1 LGTEQDSY
9 CLFYSMKKRDLTL
22 LIIGFGFAI
31 ILLAGFMSSP
41 DEVQTREDLGSKL
54 FFDNILSKD
63 RTINCS
69 SCHNPNFAFADTAVF
84 STGIGGKLTARNSPG
99 LTNLS
104 GRTHFFWDGR
114 AASLE
119 EQALGPITSPDEMGL
134 PIEEAVE
141 RLNKDEFYANAFKKI
156 FKAAPNKDNL
166 LKALAA
172 FERTLETSNS
182 PYDRYIN
189 GDDNALSAAAVR
201 GRNIFIGKA
210 NCNNCHSGEDFTA
223 DRFKSIGL
231 YNGKDLND
239 AGRFTIT
246 KDSTVL
252 GDFKIPGLRN
262 VAVTAPYM
270 HNGKFK
276 TLRSVVEYYNDP
288 SAVVKDGIN
297 RDLSLD
303 KPLNLSSPEI
313 DDVVEFLKALTDD
326 RFAKNIS
333 KN

>member
-1 LGTEQDSY
+1 
-9 CLFYSMKKRDLTL
+9 MKKKNITLIMISITL
-22 LIIGFGFAI
+22 LFITTVS
-31 ILLAGFMSSP
+31 FMSGP
-41 DEVQTREDLGSKL
+41 DEVQTREELGRKL

-63 RTINCS
+63 NTINCS
-69 SCHNPNFAFADTAVF
+69 SCHNPEFAFADTAVF
-84 STGIGGKLTARNSPG
+84 SKGIGGKLTARNSPG

-114 AASLE
+114 ATSLE

-134 PIEEAVE
+134 AIEEAVE
-141 RLNKDEFYANAFKKI
+141 RLNKNEFYANAFQKI
-156 FKAAPNKDNL
+156 FKTAPNKDNL

-172 FERTLETSNS
+172 FERTLETTNS

-201 GRNIFIGKA
+201 GRSIFIGKG

-239 AGRFTIT
+239 AGRFKIT

-252 GDFKIPGLRN
+252 GEFKIPGLRN

-276 TLRSVVEYYNDP
+276 TLRAVVEYYNNP
-288 SAVVKDGIN
+288 SAVVSDGIN

-303 KPLNLSSPEI
+303 KPLNLSSHDI
-313 DDVVEFLKALTDD
+313 NDVVEFLKALTDD

>member
-1 LGTEQDSY
+1 
-9 CLFYSMKKRDLTL
+9 
-22 LIIGFGFAI
+22 
-31 ILLAGFMSSP
+31 
-41 DEVQTREDLGSKL
+41 
-54 FFDNILSKD
+54 
-63 RTINCS
+63 
-69 SCHNPNFAFADTAVF
+69 
-84 STGIGGKLTARNSPG
+84 
-99 LTNLS
+99 
-104 GRTHFFWDGR
+104 
-114 AASLE
+114 
-119 EQALGPITSPDEMGL
+119 MGL
-134 PIEEAVE
+134 SIEEAVE
-141 RLNKDEFYANAFKKI
+141 RLNKNEFYANAFQKI

-172 FERTLETSNS
+172 FERTLETTNS

-201 GRNIFIGKA
+201 GRNIFIGKG

-239 AGRFTIT
+239 AGRFKIT

-252 GDFKIPGLRN
+252 GEFKIPGLRN

-276 TLRSVVEYYNDP
+276 TLRSVVEYYNNP
-288 SAVVKDGIN
+288 SAVVSDGIN

-303 KPLNLSSPEI
+303 KPLNLSSQDI

-333 KN
+333 KS

>member
-1 LGTEQDSY
+1 
-9 CLFYSMKKRDLTL
+9 MKKRNLTL
-22 LIIGFGFAI
+22 LIVAFGLGFTT
-31 ILLAGFMSSP
+31 LASFMSGP
-41 DEVQTREDLGSKL
+41 DEVQTKEELGRKL

-63 RTINCS
+63 QTINCS
-69 SCHNPNFAFADTAVF
+69 SCHNPDFAFADTSVF
-84 STGIGGKLTARNSPG
+84 SKGIGGKLTARNSPG

-141 RLNKDEFYANAFKKI
+141 RLNKNDIYANAFKKI

-189 GDDNALSAAAVR
+189 GDDDALSAAAVR
-201 GRNIFIGKA
+201 GRGLFIGKA

-239 AGRFTIT
+239 AGRFIVT

-276 TLRSVVEYYNDP
+276 TLRSVVEYYNNP
-288 SAVVKDGIN
+288 SAIVSDGIN

-303 KPLNLSSPEI
+303 KPLNLVSSEM
-313 DDVVEFLKALTDD
+313 DDLVEFLKALTDD
-326 RFAKNIS
+326 RFAKKIS
-333 KN
+333 KS

>member
-1 LGTEQDSY
+1 
-9 CLFYSMKKRDLTL
+9 MKKAYTILTL
-22 LIIGFGFAI
+22 IGFVF
-31 ILLAGFMSSP
+31 LLITQVSFMP
-41 DEVQTREDLGSKL
+41 DNDEVQTREQLGSKL

-69 SCHNPNFAFADTAVF
+69 SCHNPEFAFADTAVF
-84 STGIGGKLTARNSPG
+84 SKGIGGKLTARNSPG

-134 PIEEAVE
+134 SIEEAVE
-141 RLNKDEFYANAFKKI
+141 RLNKNEFYANAFQKI

-172 FERTLETSNS
+172 FERTLETTNS

-201 GRNIFIGKA
+201 GRNIFIGKG

-239 AGRFTIT
+239 AGRFKIT

-252 GDFKIPGLRN
+252 GEFKIPGLRN

-276 TLRSVVEYYNDP
+276 TLRSVVEYYNNP
-288 SAVVKDGIN
+288 SAVVSDGIN

-303 KPLNLSSPEI
+303 KPLNLSSQDI

-326 RFAKNIS
+326 RFVKNIS
-333 KN
+333 KS

>member
-1 LGTEQDSY
+1 
-9 CLFYSMKKRDLTL
+9 MKKKYLTL
-22 LIIGFGFAI
+22 LIVLFGLVFI
-31 ILLAGFMSSP
+31 TLAGFMGSP
-41 DEVQTREDLGSKL
+41 DEVQTKEELGRKL

-69 SCHNPNFAFADTAVF
+69 SCHKPDFAFADTAVF
-84 STGIGGKLTARNSPG
+84 SKGIGGKLTVRNSPG

-134 PIEEAVE
+134 SIDEAVE

-156 FKAAPNKDNL
+156 FKTAPNKDNL

-189 GDDNALSAAAVR
+189 GDDNALSASAVR
-201 GRNIFIGKA
+201 GRNLFIGKA

-239 AGRFTIT
+239 AGRFKIT

-252 GDFKIPGLRN
+252 GEFKIPGLRN

-276 TLRSVVEYYNDP
+276 TLRTVVEYYNNP
-288 SAVVKDGIN
+288 SAVVHDGIN

-303 KPLNLSSPEI
+303 KPLNLSSQEI
-313 DDVVEFLKALTDD
+313 DDIVEFLKALTDD

-333 KN
+333 KH

>member
-1 LGTEQDSY
+1 
-9 CLFYSMKKRDLTL
+9 
-22 LIIGFGFAI
+22 
-31 ILLAGFMSSP
+31 MSGI
-41 DEVQTREDLGSKL
+41 DEVQTREQLGSKL
-54 FFDNILSKD
+54 FFDNILSVD

-69 SCHNPNFAFADTAVF
+69 SCHKPEFAFADTATF
-84 STGIGGKLTARNSPG
+84 SKGVGGKLTARNSPG

-134 PIEEAVE
+134 TIEEAVK
-141 RLNKDEFYANAFKKI
+141 RLKEDTFYANAFQKI

-172 FERTLETSNS
+172 FERTLETNNS

-189 GDDNALSAAAVR
+189 GDDNALSASAAR
-201 GRNIFIGKA
+201 GRLLFIGKG

-231 YNGKDLND
+231 YNGKNLND
-239 AGRFTIT
+239 AGRFKIT

-252 GDFKIPGLRN
+252 GEFKIPGLRN
-262 VAVTAPYM
+262 VALTAPYM
-270 HNGKFK
+270 HNGQFK
-276 TLRSVVEYYNDP
+276 SLRKVVEYYNDP
-288 SAVVKDGIN
+288 SAVVHDGIN

-303 KPLNLSSPEI
+303 KPLNLSGQDI
-313 DDVVEFLKALTDD
+313 DDIVAFLEALTDD
-326 RFAKNIS
+326 RFAKNVA